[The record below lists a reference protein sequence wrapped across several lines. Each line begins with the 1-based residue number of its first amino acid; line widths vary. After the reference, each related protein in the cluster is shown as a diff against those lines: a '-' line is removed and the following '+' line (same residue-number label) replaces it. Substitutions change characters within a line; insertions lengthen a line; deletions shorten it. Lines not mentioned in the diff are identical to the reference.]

1 MDIQTIRRQEKQSW
15 PSQPTQADAEPRH
28 ALAVSFR
35 GQIAPI
41 FVAFGLA
48 LMIGCANAA
57 KPAARAGVPCQKE
70 IGIQLSV
77 GASPG
82 KCLGYCCHR
91 SFQLISHSGL
101 IDGVAL
107 SRRGC
112 VPSTSAE

>member
-1 MDIQTIRRQEKQSW
+1 
-15 PSQPTQADAEPRH
+15 
-28 ALAVSFR
+28 
-35 GQIAPI
+35 
-41 FVAFGLA
+41 
-48 LMIGCANAA
+48 MIGCANAA